1 MILELEKSEF
11 YKCKG
16 FIHDEGLLETVAV
29 IDGDHPGRVFVDDV
43 TDPTSGFI
51 WLGSQNGFIFM
62 GDAENEEFNVELSH
76 FFQTVI
82 KSDGNEVGLS
92 AFEAIG
98 NHPKWNKTLR
108 NVFGENIIGY
118 NQKVYELKMSGY
130 RTQNESELD
139 QGYEVVKIN
148 KDIMVNNVVLDSTD
162 FLRSKVL
169 EFWPSFERYLD
180 EGIGYAA
187 IYENEIV
194 SVCFSGV
201 VAGKVHGIDIETSK
215 NHQGKKLGQR
225 VAHSFVRE
233 CLENHLTPYWDC
245 MEINHPSV
253 SIAENLGFENTMN
266 YVWYSIP
273 FDKEDQ
279 SV

>member
-16 FIHDEGLLETVAV
+16 FIRDEGLLETVAV

-62 GDAENEEFNVELSH
+62 GDAENEEFNIELNH
-76 FFQTVI
+76 FFHTVI
-82 KSDGNEVGLS
+82 KSDAHKVGLT

-148 KDIMVNNVVLDSTD
+148 KDIMVNNVVLDNTD
-162 FLRSKVL
+162 FLRSKIL
-169 EFWPSFERYLD
+169 EFWPSFERFLD

-201 VAGKVHGIDIETSK
+201 VAGKVHGVDIETLK
-215 NHQGKKLGQR
+215 HHQGKKLGQS

-245 MEINHPSV
+245 MEINQPSV
-253 SIAENLGFENTMN
+253 SIAENIGFENTLN

>member
-29 IDGDHPGRVFVDDV
+29 IDGDHPGRVFVDDLMA
-43 TDPTSGFI
+43 PTSGFI

-62 GDAENEEFNVELSH
+62 GDADNEEFNVKLNY
-76 FFQTVI
+76 FFHPVI
-82 KSDGNEVGLS
+82 KPDAHKVGLT

-98 NHPKWNKTLR
+98 NHLKWNKTLKK
-108 NVFGENIIGY
+108 VYGENIIGY
-118 NQKVYELKMSGY
+118 NQKVYELKESDY
-130 RTQNESELD
+130 RKQNEPELD
-139 QGYEVVKIN
+139 QGYEVMKITR
-148 KDIMVNNVVLDSTD
+148 DILEDNGVLGNIN
-162 FLRSKVL
+162 FLRSKIL
-169 EFWPSFERYLD
+169 EFWPSFERFLD
-180 EGIGYAA
+180 KGIGYAA
-187 IYENEIV
+187 IYENEVV

-201 VAGKVHGIDIETSK
+201 VAGNVHGVDIETVK
-215 NHQGKKLGQR
+215 HHQGKKLGQR

-233 CLENHLTPYWDC
+233 CLEKHLTPYWDC
-245 MEINHPSV
+245 MEINQPSV
-253 SIAENLGFENTMN
+253 SIAENIGFENTLN